1 MKQTALSFVGLCCLR
16 FSQRCGWLDCSRQ
29 NRGDFWPKPINSGL
43 PITFLLISAILA
55 LVFLPVSA
63 SIAAEHVIEITAEEV
78 EAYDDGL
85 GNKLLA
91 YKMLSHTVDGNDI
104 TGRYSP
110 YATIPGPTLFLTEG
124 DTVKLTILNA
134 ISDGFDSITDEDLHQ
149 GKISN
154 QVSVH
159 VHGVHYRIVSD
170 GTLKVI
176 NQLEDQG
183 AGVGPE
189 NTFHY
194 YTYEW
199 DVAPET
205 AGTWPYHDHN
215 YETHNGAEHKGLYGA
230 IIVDPVGAPQYAKE
244 YVLYLTDDSF
254 WGMEIDGETKI
265 QSKHGSNPGLLAARG
280 SNVRFHVIP
289 LGTDLHEFVL
299 DSYRW
304 SDPGTR
310 RRIDRVVIGPLE
322 KHVFTVRAN
331 RSAYYRDK
339 NFTNDLMGVRGLFEV
354 R

>member
-1 MKQTALSFVGLCCLR
+1 MKQTALNFLGLSRLR
-16 FSQRCGWLDCSRQ
+16 FFQRCGWFDCSRQ
-29 NRGDFWPKPINSGL
+29 NPSNFWPKLIDSGL
-43 PITFLLISAILA
+43 PMTIVLVSALA
-55 LVFLPVSA
+55 LSPTSM
-63 SIAAEHVIEITAEEV
+63 SIAAEHVIEMTAEEM

-85 GNKLLA
+85 GNKLLG
-91 YKMLSHTVDGNDI
+91 YRMLSHTVDGNDI

-124 DTVKLTILNA
+124 DTVKLTIRNA
-134 ISDGFDSITDEDLHQ
+134 ISDGFDPITEEVHHQ

-159 VHGVHYRIVSD
+159 VHGVHYQILSD

-176 NQLEDQG
+176 NQLDDQG
-183 AGVGPE
+183 AGVGPVSTYVE
-189 NTFHY
+189 

-199 DVAPET
+199 DVAPGT

-230 IIVDPVGAPQYAKE
+230 IIVNPVGAPQYATE

-265 QSKHGSNPGLLAARG
+265 QSKHGSNPSLSAARG
-280 SNVRFHVIP
+280 SEVRFHVIP

-304 SDPGTR
+304 SDPGAR
-310 RRIDRVVIGPLE
+310 RRIDRAVIGPLE